1 MDIKENTG
9 VMFNNKQWTEG
20 SKQPRVRGEI
30 NVGGKIMEIAMW
42 VKKSANGN
50 TYYSVQLKDKE
61 EYHKSE
67 KKSEPMER
75 TTYPTNGTSDFNMDD
90 EIPFDV

>member
-50 TYYSVQLKDKE
+50 TYYSLALKD
-61 EYHKSE
+61 SQPQQE
-67 KKSEPMER
+67 KKSEP
-75 TTYPTNGTSDFNMDD
+75 TQTNSYPDMDD
-90 EIPFDV
+90 AIPF